1 MLRLGRLLDPQRRR
15 EADESGIVAVNLA
28 LTIAFALF
36 AVIELSRVTLAAK
49 QIKQRVKTITT
60 EVGPGSN
67 VSRLDETKILDT
79 VADRANQ
86 ILAAAKPLSGQA
98 NDILTQTK
106 SIDAT
111 GSKILSNAQEINGTV
126 KSINGTFQSLA
137 PVVNNIRG
145 DGGGDASSPSPAP
158 IGGVNAINVRVDNI
172 LGSVSGIRS
181 DLDQVRTDV
190 GPGPGSIDFHAGDID
205 TFANNPTTNLPG
217 VLKAAL
223 CNLAP
228 ALKGLLGC

>member
-1 MLRLGRLLDPQRRR
+1 VLSLCCRLTSPRRGQRG
-15 EADESGIVAVNLA
+15 AGESGIVAVNLA

-79 VADRANQ
+79 VADRADQ

-145 DGGGDASSPSPAP
+145 TPGSIDAVTPFETA
-158 IGGVNAINVRVDNI
+158 GVQAINIRVDNV
-172 LGSVSGIRS
+172 LRSVSGIRA

-190 GPGPGSIDFHAGDID
+190 GPGNGSIDFHAGNIA
-205 TFANNPTTNLPG
+205 TFANAPVTG
-217 VLKAAL
+217 VVCGLI
-223 CNLAP
+223 P
-228 ALKGLLGC
+228 ALAGLLGCP

>member
-1 MLRLGRLLDPQRRR
+1 
-15 EADESGIVAVNLA
+15 VAVNLA

-79 VADRANQ
+79 VADRADQ

-98 NDILTQTK
+98 NDILATTK
-106 SIDAT
+106 TIDA
-111 GSKILSNAQEINGTV
+111 SAVSILSTAGEINGTA
-126 KSINGTFQSLA
+126 KSINGTFQALA

-145 DGGGDASSPSPAP
+145 TPGTIDSPEAAP
-158 IGGVNAINVRVDNI
+158 TGGVNAINIRVDNAI
-172 LGSVSGIRS
+172 RSVSGIRS

-190 GPGPGSIDFHAGDID
+190 GPGNGSIDFHAANIER
-205 TFANNPTTNLPG
+205 FAQNA
-217 VLKAAL
+217 VLATV
-223 CNLAP
+223 C
-228 ALKGLLGC
+228 GLIGLVC

>member
-1 MLRLGRLLDPQRRR
+1 MLSLGRLVDSRRR
-15 EADESGIVAVNLA
+15 NESGIVAVNLA

-49 QIKQRVKTITT
+49 QIKQRVRTITT

-111 GSKILSNAQEINGTV
+111 GSKILTNAQEINGTV

-145 DGGGDASSPSPAP
+145 NPGAMDNIWPAP
-158 IGGVNAINVRVDNI
+158 TAGVQGINIRVDNV
-172 LGSVSGIRS
+172 LRSVSGIRS
-181 DLDQVRTDV
+181 DLDQVNADV
-190 GPGPGSIDFHAGDID
+190 GSINGHAANIE
-205 TFANNPTTNLPG
+205 TFAKSPVTG
-217 VLKAAL
+217 VVCGLI
-223 CNLAP
+223 P
-228 ALKGLLGC
+228 ALSGLLGCP

>member
-1 MLRLGRLLDPQRRR
+1 VLSLCCRLTSPRRSGGRG
-15 EADESGIVAVNLA
+15 ESGIVAVNLA

-79 VADRANQ
+79 VADRADQ

-145 DGGGDASSPSPAP
+145 TPGSIDAVTPPATA
-158 IGGVNAINVRVDNI
+158 GVQAINIRVDNV
-172 LGSVSGIRS
+172 LRSVSGIRS

-190 GPGPGSIDFHAGDID
+190 GPGNGSIDFHAANIEK
-205 TFANNPTTNLPG
+205 FAQNAVAG
-217 VLKAAL
+217 AL
-223 CNLAP
+223 CGLVP
-228 ALKGLLGC
+228 GLSGLIGPLLGCP

>member
-1 MLRLGRLLDPQRRR
+1 MLRLGRLLDSTRRR
-15 EADESGIVAVNLA
+15 QPGRNESGIVAVNLA

-79 VADRANQ
+79 VADRADQ
-86 ILAAAKPLSGQA
+86 ILAAAKSLSGQA

-111 GSKILSNAQEINGTV
+111 GSQILGNAQEINGTA
-126 KSINGTFQSLA
+126 KSINGTFQALA

-145 DGGGDASSPSPAP
+145 TPGDIDNPTSADVGGTT
-158 IGGVNAINVRVDNI
+158 AINIRVDNA
-172 LGSVSGIRS
+172 LRSVSGIRA
-181 DLDQVRTDV
+181 DLDEVRVDV
-190 GPGPGSIDFHAGDID
+190 GPGPGSIDFHAADID
-205 TFANNPTTNLPG
+205 AFANNP
-217 VLKAAL
+217 
-223 CNLAP
+223 LADP
-228 ALKGLLGC
+228 IGLVGGITCSTLGLLC

>member
-1 MLRLGRLLDPQRRR
+1 MLSLGRLLDARRR
-15 EADESGIVAVNLA
+15 NESGIVAVNLA

-36 AVIELSRVTLAAK
+36 AVIELSRITLAAK
-49 QIKQRVKTITT
+49 QIDQRVKTITT

-79 VADRANQ
+79 VADRADQ

-111 GSKILSNAQEINGTV
+111 GSQILSNAQEINGTV
-126 KSINGTFQSLA
+126 KSINGTFQALA

-145 DGGGDASSPSPAP
+145 TPGTVDSPAP
-158 IGGVNAINVRVDNI
+158 APVGGVQAINIRVDNA
-172 LGSVSGIRS
+172 LRSVSGIRS

-190 GPGPGSIDFHAGDID
+190 GPGPGSIDFHAGDIAA
-205 TFANNPTTNLPG
+205 FAQQPLANLPG
-217 VLKAAL
+217 TVVGVLCSL
-223 CNLAP
+223 L
-228 ALKGLLGC
+228 GLLCP

>member
-1 MLRLGRLLDPQRRR
+1 MLSLCCRLTSSRRQRG
-15 EADESGIVAVNLA
+15 ESGIVAVNLA

-49 QIKQRVKTITT
+49 EIKQRVKTITT

-79 VADRANQ
+79 VADRADQ

-145 DGGGDASSPSPAP
+145 DGGGSVGSPSPAP
-158 IGGVNAINVRVDNI
+158 IGGVNAINVRVDNV
-172 LGSVSGIRS
+172 LGSVSGIRG

-190 GPGPGSIDFHAGDID
+190 GPGGGSIDFHAANIER
-205 TFANNPTTNLPG
+205 FAQNAVAGLI
-217 VLKAAL
+217 
-223 CNLAP
+223 CNLT
-228 ALKGLLGC
+228 GLLC

>member
-1 MLRLGRLLDPQRRR
+1 
-15 EADESGIVAVNLA
+15 VAVNLA

-49 QIKQRVKTITT
+49 QINQRVKTITT

-79 VADRANQ
+79 VADRADQ

-98 NDILTQTK
+98 NDVLTQTK

-111 GSKILSNAQEINGTV
+111 GSQILSNAQEINGTV
-126 KSINGTFQSLA
+126 KTINGTFQSLA

-145 DGGGDASSPSPAP
+145 TPGAMGDHPDPA
-158 IGGVNAINVRVDNI
+158 IAGTTGINIRVDNI
-172 LGSVSGIRS
+172 LRSVGGIGT
-181 DLDQVRTDV
+181 DLEAVLADV
-190 GPGPGSIDFHAGDID
+190 GTINQSASDINA
-205 TFANNPTTNLPG
+205 FANSPVTGVVCGLLPI
-217 VLKAAL
+217 LS
-223 CNLAP
+223 
-228 ALKGLLGC
+228 GLLGCP

>member
-1 MLRLGRLLDPQRRR
+1 MLSLGRLLSPTRRNQR
-15 EADESGIVAVNLA
+15 AQGESGIVAVNLA

-79 VADRANQ
+79 VADRADQ

-98 NDILTQTK
+98 NDVLTQTK

-111 GSKILSNAQEINGTV
+111 GSQILTNAQEINGTV
-126 KSINGTFQSLA
+126 RSINGTFQSLA

-145 DGGGDASSPSPAP
+145 TPGSVDALTPAD
-158 IGGVNAINVRVDNI
+158 IAGTTAINIRLDKA
-172 LGSVSGIRS
+172 LGLISGIAD
-181 DLDQVRTDV
+181 DLTQVQVDV
-190 GPGPGSIDFHAGDID
+190 GPGPGSIEDSSAGILR
-205 TFANNPTTNLPG
+205 FAQNPVAGTLCGLLP
-217 VLKAAL
+217 V
-223 CNLAP
+223 LAP
-228 ALKGLLGC
+228 ILCPA

>member
-1 MLRLGRLLDPQRRR
+1 
-15 EADESGIVAVNLA
+15 
-28 LTIAFALF
+28 
-36 AVIELSRVTLAAK
+36 
-49 QIKQRVKTITT
+49 
-60 EVGPGSN
+60 
-67 VSRLDETKILDT
+67 
-79 VADRANQ
+79 
-86 ILAAAKPLSGQA
+86 AAAKPLSGQA

-145 DGGGDASSPSPAP
+145 DGGGTPGSPSPAA

-172 LGSVSGIRS
+172 LGSVSGIRG

-190 GPGPGSIDFHAGDID
+190 GPGNGSIDFHAANIE
-205 TFANNPTTNLPG
+205 TFAQNAVAG
-217 VLKAAL
+217 AL
-223 CNLAP
+223 CGLVP
-228 ALKGLLGC
+228 GLSGLIGPLLGCP